1 MRTYLTYPIGS
12 ACLPR
17 GFELNS
23 LSVHNIRRVYRHHHD
38 FYELY
43 LFISGNAEFLIDEN
57 TVSLSRNT
65 LLLLPPGCMHSL
77 RFLDEESVYQ
87 RTVLWVVP
95 ELLNRVSDGVWD
107 EPFELH
113 LSDADGLAI
122 EHLLSLLD
130 EEQNRLERDFS
141 EFEGRDT
148 VFAEYIRLIF
158 IQLMRLRE
166 QGGGTSVFLRAAKA
180 YIDAH
185 LAEDLR
191 AETIS
196 SALHMGKTHLMRR
209 FHAESGISL
218 HQYILKL
225 RLQRARRLLSRGVGA
240 VESSQLS
247 GFSDYTTFYKAF
259 QREYGLSPSIFYGG
273 FRMTQTEVDNNL
285 PEEYNEEK
293 EDN

>member
-43 LFISGNAEFLIDEN
+43 LFNSGNAEFLIEEN
-57 TVSLSRNT
+57 TVSLNKNT

-113 LSDADGLAI
+113 LSDADGLTI

-158 IQLMRLRE
+158 IHLMRLRE
-166 QGGGTSVFLRAAKA
+166 QSGGTSAFLRAAKA
-180 YIDAH
+180 YIDTH

-259 QREYGLSPSIFYGG
+259 QREYGLSPSSFYGG